1 MDVDLQLAFRERG
14 FHTRL
19 EPRSVVTHL
28 RGASGGGSF
37 ALWHR
42 NRELFFERWAALCAR
57 RPPDAGDPP
66 DALLAA
72 ASRDA
77 AAPARFAVLAKELVD
92 AEPRLAQLLAL
103 WPEARV
109 TLFTEAPVA
118 DAERLAARGVDP
130 ALTPPAYS
138 PVLSEQSFPPGD
150 DELRMPF
157 DEGAP
162 VCWLG
167 GPAIGGEGF
176 DWPVNS
182 AGTPLAHVASIGLE
196 SLAGTVDADGKRAWG
211 GGARVLEVLSGQR
224 DGTDDQQ
231 HGVHSWAQPV
241 VLIW

>member
-1 MDVDLQLAFRERG
+1 
-14 FHTRL
+14 
-19 EPRSVVTHL
+19 VTHL

-118 DAERLAARGVDP
+118 DAERLAARGVECCEGTEILAAR
-130 ALTPPAYS
+130 ALHYDACFVTSPRGPVNEVIASAQPQAILVSGDSLSSAEALGELLASHGLPPAA
-138 PVLSEQSFPPGD
+138 
-150 DELRMPF
+150 
-157 DEGAP
+157 AP
-162 VCWLG
+162 
-167 GPAIGGEGF
+167 
-176 DWPVNS
+176 
-182 AGTPLAHVASIGLE
+182 
-196 SLAGTVDADGKRAWG
+196 
-211 GGARVLEVLSGQR
+211 
-224 DGTDDQQ
+224 
-231 HGVHSWAQPV
+231 
-241 VLIW
+241 